1 LANKRFIITGTS
13 GFIGGA
19 LYRFFQ
25 SQKIN
30 CIGISRSEHA
40 NSDYCVKNYSELSKL
55 FDKDTYL
62 ISFAGDNRKI
72 DENELQMVKD
82 LSTTYQHQ
90 MFYISSAQVYGL
102 KHNYS
107 NIETS
112 PLDGV
117 TDYAKNKIIAEQLVK
132 KNHGKIFRLSNVYGK
147 GMSKD
152 TVWYDILKQVK
163 ANKDLITLK
172 NKLAIRDFLYIDD
185 LCLIISKIV
194 TSDKNFDVINV
205 GSGIGTSLITIT
217 NHIHQIIYPNSSYPE
232 IYSDNDEDICNILD
246 IDLAAREF
254 GWEPRVSLQNGINL
268 WLA

>member
-1 LANKRFIITGTS
+1 M
-13 GFIGGA
+13 A
-19 LYRFFQ
+19 LCIDFFQ

-132 KNHGKIFRLSNVYGK
+132 KIMVKSSGFQTYMVKECQKIRF
-147 GMSKD
+147 GM
-152 TVWYDILKQVK
+152 I
-163 ANKDLITLK
+163 
-172 NKLAIRDFLYIDD
+172 F
-185 LCLIISKIV
+185 
-194 TSDKNFDVINV
+194 
-205 GSGIGTSLITIT
+205 
-217 NHIHQIIYPNSSYPE
+217 
-232 IYSDNDEDICNILD
+232 
-246 IDLAAREF
+246 
-254 GWEPRVSLQNGINL
+254 
-268 WLA
+268 